1 VTDST
6 PWQPP
11 AGATPPVP
19 PSPYAAPTGATP
31 PPPGAA
37 PGWTAPPKPGLIP
50 LRPLTLGTLL
60 AAAFQVLRRNPRP
73 TFGFALL
80 ITGGIF
86 LLTLVVVGVVSFFAI
101 SRTLN
106 ASEADAQTLEAGS
119 IAIIILSALVP
130 GALGIVGTAILQ
142 GVISLEVAR
151 GTVGEKLKLRGLW
164 RGAKGRIGALIG
176 WSLLIT
182 AVIIVGIAVLAGLIG
197 LLIAFG
203 GTAGLVIGVLLA
215 FAVGLGA
222 VVLFA
227 WLGTKLSLVPS
238 ALMLERLP
246 LRAAITRSWTLT
258 NGNFWRTLG
267 ITLLVGV
274 IIQVVASVLT
284 APLSIV
290 FGLLTTLINPNESDN
305 ALLIGAGVLYLLTI
319 VFAIIFGAIS
329 AVVQSATPAL
339 IYIDLRM
346 RKEGL
351 DLELSRFVEARQAGD
366 RSVADPYLTSA
377 SNAPATPDAS
387 PWQ

>member
-1 VTDST
+1 MTDST

>member
-1 VTDST
+1 MTDST

-19 PSPYAAPTGATP
+19 SSPYAAPTGTP
-31 PPPGAA
+31 PPAGAA
-37 PGWTAPPKPGLIP
+37 PGWTPPPKPGLIP

-60 AAAFQVLRRNPRP
+60 GAAFQVLRRNPRP

-80 ITGGIF
+80 VTGGLF
-86 LLTLVVVGVVSFFAI
+86 LLALVVVGVVSFFAI

-106 ASEADAQTLEAGS
+106 ASEADAETLEAGS

-215 FAVGLGA
+215 FAVGIGA

-258 NGNFWRTLG
+258 NGYFWRTLG
-267 ITLLVGV
+267 ITLLVGL

-290 FGLLTTLINPNESDN
+290 FGLGTVLIDPNGTNEGVI
-305 ALLIGAGVLYLLTI
+305 IGGLVLYLLTI
-319 VFAIIFGAIS
+319 VFTIIFGAIS

-351 DLELSRFVEARQAGD
+351 DLDLTKFVEARQVGD
-366 RSVADPYLTSA
+366 IGVANPYST
-377 SNAPATPDAS
+377 AP
-387 PWQ
+387 